1 MLRTRL
7 YSPTRL
13 AFGGVLR
20 SSAVLRVAPTAADSA
35 RLVARPLA
43 SLFCRFSGFTSLRA
57 LSTVATPIASAAN
70 KSDDDAEHAK
80 SAAELRVLDVLGVV
94 DFVKKQLKI
103 DPDECKKLVKQKID
117 GAALL
122 ETSVDELR
130 SYGLSGGAAHALM
143 RGIAPAVA
151 EVRAAAALAAVEA
164 QSVTLTIFP
173 PTDKKKNNP
182 YKTTLTPDLFQ
193 RTFSPQT
200 PLRLLNSSGSF
211 LRIVTSLAEAV
222 EASQKKGMFLHA
234 SRSYD
239 DDLVS
244 LNGFVTN
251 SAMALEIKSTL
262 ALASNEHLRAVYGQ
276 LELVNEGQV
285 VELKLSREGEKTL
298 KLAPDGLVVCLQSSV
313 VLFNSAK
320 HTPSEAHLVKM
331 LENVTTLE
339 AMLADWANVA
349 TDPIEAKAQLRG
361 GLRVV
366 PFLSGDNFNAAVAA
380 KCLMQGIGIVRPSD
394 EGFIV
399 KAAELLA
406 PVFRLLHGGPPSR
419 ST

>member
-1 MLRTRL
+1 MLRVL
-7 YSPTRL
+7 LSSPTRL
-13 AFGGVLR
+13 ACGGVPR
-20 SSAVLRVAPTAADSA
+20 SFAVLRVGPIAAALA

-43 SLFCRFSGFTSLRA
+43 SSFCRFSIFASLRA
-57 LSTVATPIASAAN
+57 LSTVATPIASATN
-70 KSDDDAEHAK
+70 KSDDAVPK

-94 DFVKKQLKI
+94 DFVKNKLKI
-103 DPDECKKLVKQKID
+103 DSDDFDKLVKQKID

-122 ETSVDELR
+122 ETSVDELCDR
-130 SYGLSGGAAHALM
+130 YGLSGGAAHTIM
-143 RGIAPAVA
+143 RSIAPAVA
-151 EVRAAAALAAVEA
+151 EA
-164 QSVTLTIFP
+164 QSATLTIFP

-193 RTFSPQT
+193 RTFSPQA

-211 LRIVTSLAEAV
+211 VRIVTSLAEAA

-251 SAMALEIKSTL
+251 SATALEIKSTL

-285 VELKLSREGEKTL
+285 VELTLSRSGKKKLE
-298 KLAPDGLVVCLQSSV
+298 LAPDGLVACLQSSV

-320 HTPSEAHLVKM
+320 HTPSESHIVSM
-331 LENVTTLE
+331 LENVSTLE
-339 AMLADWANVA
+339 AMLADWASV
-349 TDPIEAKAQLRG
+349 TTEPPEAKEQLRG

-380 KCLMQGIGIVRPSD
+380 KCLKQGIGIVRPSG

-399 KAAELLA
+399 KAAELTA
-406 PVFRLLHGGPPSR
+406 
-419 ST
+419 

>member
-1 MLRTRL
+1 MLRVLLSTP
-7 YSPTRL
+7 SRL
-13 AFGGVLR
+13 AFGGVPCSFSVLVVPIA
-20 SSAVLRVAPTAADSA
+20 SASA
-35 RLVARPLA
+35 RLVARPFA
-43 SLFCRFSGFTSLRA
+43 SSFCRYSGFTLLRA

-70 KSDDDAEHAK
+70 ESDDAV
-80 SAAELRVLDVLGVV
+80 AAPKAAAQLRVLDVLGVV
-94 DFVKKQLKI
+94 NFVKKELKI
-103 DPDECKKLVKQKID
+103 DSDDCKELVQQKID

-122 ETSVDELR
+122 EMSVDELR
-130 SYGLSGGAAHALM
+130 SCGLSAGAAHAIM

-151 EVRAAAALAAVEA
+151 EVHAATALAAVES
-164 QSVTLTIFP
+164 QSVSLTIFP

-193 RTFSPQT
+193 RTFSPQA

-262 ALASNEHLRAVYGQ
+262 ALAGNEHLRAVYGQ

-331 LENVTTLE
+331 LENVSTLE
-339 AMLADWANVA
+339 AMLADWASV
-349 TDPIEAKAQLRG
+349 TTEPPEAKEQLRG

-380 KCLMQGIGIVRPSD
+380 KCLKQGIGIVRPSG

-399 KAAELLA
+399 KAAELA
-406 PVFRLLHGGPPSR
+406 A
-419 ST
+419 

>member
-1 MLRTRL
+1 MLRVLLSTP
-7 YSPTRL
+7 SRL

-20 SSAVLRVAPTAADSA
+20 ASVLAPTAAASA
-35 RLVARPLA
+35 RLGSRPLA
-43 SLFCRFSGFTSLRA
+43 SSLCRLVDFASLRV
-57 LSTVATPIASAAN
+57 LSTVTTPMASAAYKIN
-70 KSDDDAEHAK
+70 QQNAVSPKGAS
-80 SAAELRVLDVLGVV
+80 ELRSFTVDEVV
-94 DFVKKQLKI
+94 NFVKELHVSHVQA
-103 DPDECKKLVKQKID
+103 DKLAAQEVD

-130 SYGLSGGAAHALM
+130 SYGLSGGAAHAIM

-151 EVRAAAALAAVEA
+151 EVHAATALAAVEA

-182 YKTTLTPDLFQ
+182 YKMTLTPDLFQ
-193 RTFSPQT
+193 RTFSPQA

-211 LRIVTSLAEAV
+211 LRIVISLAEAV

-251 SAMALEIKSTL
+251 SATALEIKSTL
-262 ALASNEHLRAVYGQ
+262 ALAGNEYLRAVYGQ
-276 LELVNEGQV
+276 LELINEGQV

-298 KLAPDGLVVCLQSSV
+298 KLAPDGLVVSDKASV

-320 HTPSEAHLVKM
+320 QTPSEAHLVKV
-331 LENVTTLE
+331 LENVSTLE
-339 AMLADWANVA
+339 VMLADWANV
-349 TDPIEAKAQLRG
+349 TMVPPEAKEQLRG

-366 PFLSGDNFNAAVAA
+366 PFLSGENFNAAVAA
-380 KCLMQGIGIVRPSD
+380 KCLTQGIGIVRPSG

-399 KAAELLA
+399 KAAEREA
-406 PVFRLLHGGPPSR
+406 
-419 ST
+419 

>member
-1 MLRTRL
+1 MLRVLLTT
-7 YSPTRL
+7 PTRL
-13 AFGGVLR
+13 AFWGVPR
-20 SSAVLRVAPTAADSA
+20 SFAVLRVVPTAADSA
-35 RLVARPLA
+35 RLVARPHA
-43 SLFCRFSGFTSLRA
+43 SSFCRFSIFTSLRT
-57 LSTVATPIASAAN
+57 LSTVASPMASAAN
-70 KSDDDAEHAK
+70 KIDDAVSPKGA
-80 SAAELRVLDVLGVV
+80 SELRSLTVDQVV
-94 DFVKKQLKI
+94 DFVKELHVSQVQA
-103 DPDECKKLVKQKID
+103 DKLAAQEVD

-130 SYGLSGGAAHALM
+130 SYGLSGGAAHAIM

-151 EVRAAAALAAVEA
+151 EVQAATALAAVEA

-193 RTFSPQT
+193 RTFSPQA

-239 DDLVS
+239 DDLVT

-251 SAMALEIKSTL
+251 SATALEIKSTL
-262 ALASNEHLRAVYGQ
+262 ALAGNEHLRAVYGQ
-276 LELVNEGQV
+276 LELINEGQV
-285 VELKLSREGEKTL
+285 VELTLSRSGKKKLE
-298 KLAPDGLVVCLQSSV
+298 LAPDGLVVSASSGV
-313 VLFNSAK
+313 VIFNSAK

-339 AMLADWANVA
+339 AMLADWANV
-349 TDPIEAKAQLRG
+349 TMDPPEAKEQLRK

-380 KCLMQGIGIVRPSD
+380 KCLMQGIGIVRPSG

-399 KAAELLA
+399 KAAELSA
-406 PVFRLLHGGPPSR
+406 
-419 ST
+419 